1 MFSKR
6 KLRLENFVLIGF
18 FVLTGMLFQRLKA
31 FPKDTPQVLNMFALY
46 ISLPALVLL
55 KAPQIVFSAS
65 AMIPLLVPWGM
76 LLLSVALLLIA
87 ARLWRWPRDIVGVLL
102 LIVPLGNTSFL
113 GIPMVQAFF
122 GVAGLPHL
130 IVYDQLG
137 TMVIFSTYGSLIL
150 GMYGREGKFHLPAV
164 ARKMILFPPTIA
176 LVAGLLLRP
185 WPYPA
190 KLAQALQNVSVS
202 LVPLVMTAIGFQLRL
217 RLQRKI
223 LAPLGYGLAVK
234 LVAAPLVAFAVCR
247 ALGAGGMAMEVS
259 VIEAGMPP
267 MVTAAALA
275 VVAGMDA
282 ELSAALVGVGI
293 ILCFGTLPLLYGML
307 HLLR

>member
-1 MFSKR
+1 
-6 KLRLENFVLIGF
+6 LENFVLIGV
-18 FVLTGMLFQRLKA
+18 FVLLGMLFQRLKS
-31 FPKDTPQVLNMFALY
+31 FPKETSQVLNMFALY
-46 ISLPALVLL
+46 VSLPALVLL
-55 KAPQIVFSAS
+55 KAPQIVFSRS
-65 AMIPLLVPWGM
+65 ALIPLLVPWGM
-76 LLLSVALLLIA
+76 LLLSVALLLFG
-87 ARLWRWPRDIVGVLL
+87 ARVWRWPRSVVGVLL

-122 GVAGLPHL
+122 GAAGLPHL

-150 GMYGREGKFHLPAV
+150 AMYGRDGRLHLPSV

-176 LVAGLLLRP
+176 LIVGLALRS
-185 WPYPA
+185 WPYPEKVA
-190 KLAQALQNVSVS
+190 HSLQGVSLS

-217 RLQRKI
+217 RLQRKV
-223 LAPLGYGLAVK
+223 LAPLGFGLAVK
-234 LVAAPLVAFAVCR
+234 LIASPLVAFAVCR
-247 ALGAGGMAMEVS
+247 LAGAGGMAMEVS

-282 ELSAALVGVGI
+282 ELSSALVGVGI
-293 ILCFGTLPLLYGML
+293 ILCFGTLPFLYWLLQLL
-307 HLLR
+307 H